1 MNKKYFPEIDICR
14 GLGIILVVLG
24 HALKQTGETNA
35 MFQILLSFIYS
46 FHMPLFF
53 IVSGFVA
60 VKVLDLKKNEDRIR
74 YIKDKAARLLVPYF
88 AVGIFYMPIKF
99 VLSSFAVKP
108 YDFSSAWK
116 ILIGENPNT
125 VLWFLY
131 TLFWVSVVSCLIL
144 NHKNLRAILV
154 ISGCLSIISYVLG
167 SPIEFT
173 KYLFFYIAGIY
184 LRKNYDKVL
193 DWIKGKNVFL
203 VAVIFLIANIAL
215 YVTQAGGVTFVT
227 AVSGSFCTL
236 AVSRKILSMDGPVHK
251 VISLCGK
258 YSMDIYILSDFI
270 ATAVRILIWGILGW
284 NYILCTIICFAVS
297 MFLPIPVSRYI
308 IRKVKLFRVL
318 VLGMK

>member
-24 HALKQTGETNA
+24 HAFKQTGETNVL
-35 MFQILLSFIYS
+35 FQILLSFIYS

-53 IVSGFVA
+53 MVSGFVA
-60 VKVLDLKKNEDRIR
+60 VKVLDFSKNQDRIH
-74 YIKDKAARLLVPYF
+74 YIKEKAVRLLIPYF

-131 TLFWVSVVSCLIL
+131 TLFWVSVVSCMIL
-144 NHKNLRAILV
+144 NHKNLKVIFM
-154 ISGCLSIISYVLG
+154 ISGCLSIISYVFG
-167 SPIEFT
+167 SPVEFT
-173 KYLFFYIAGIY
+173 KYLFFYIAGIW
-184 LRKNYDKVL
+184 LRKNYDRVL
-193 DWIKGKNVFL
+193 NWMKGKNVII
-203 VAVIFLIANIAL
+203 VAVIFLVANILL
-215 YVTQAGGVTFVT
+215 YITQVGGFTFVT

-236 AVSRKILSMDGPVHK
+236 AVSRKLISMDGFIQK

-258 YSMDIYILSDFI
+258 YSMDIYILSDLI

-297 MFLPIPVSRYI
+297 MFLPIPVSKYI
-308 IRKVKLFRVL
+308 IRKVKIFRVL